1 MQQRSS
7 EKGPASR
14 DWERGVSPSGGR
26 LQPGSAGNLKD
37 SARGGDA
44 RHGGTDLP
52 IRSGHLTILH
62 GCAHFT
68 LTSRVRQ
75 IGGFIPQTPICSKKG
90 RCSAANLGDD
100 SDTTAAVFGQLAGAE
115 GGRKRSQTVPPK

>member
-1 MQQRSS
+1 MQQSSS

-52 IRSGHLTILH
+52 IPSGHLTILH

-75 IGGFIPQTPICSKKG
+75 IGGVHSTNSDLFEEGALLGCEPG
-90 RCSAANLGDD
+90 RR
-100 SDTTAAVFGQLAGAE
+100 Q
-115 GGRKRSQTVPPK
+115 